1 MIWRPVPA
9 ALSGALEARGRG
21 SSEHQSCAPRGDP
34 LHLMAVLAVRLT
46 SVLLRED
53 DTAQP
58 GRDARPAIEPAA
70 QIKQIAS
77 RIERGLEL
85 AGRTANAVPSCQS

>member
-1 MIWRPVPA
+1 MEP
-9 ALSGALEARGRG
+9 RGG
-21 SSEHQSCAPRGDP
+21 VHQNIRAVRLGGDP

-58 GRDARPAIEPAA
+58 GRDARPAIEPGA